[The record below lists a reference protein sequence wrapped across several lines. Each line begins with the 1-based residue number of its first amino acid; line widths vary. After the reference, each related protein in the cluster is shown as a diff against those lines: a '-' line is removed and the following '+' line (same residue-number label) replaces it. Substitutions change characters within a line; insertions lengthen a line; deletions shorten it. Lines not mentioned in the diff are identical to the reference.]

1 MTCTKRTS
9 RIIMA
14 AAVSAALIAAIAPTA
29 GAAPRSLDRTAVA
42 APDSGWS
49 ALLGPWHA
57 IETWLRNAFGAD
69 SGEGGEGGGESG
81 GGEGDDGETTGGGSA
96 QEPPPPPTCPPGQSG
111 GPCIDPEG

>member
-1 MTCTKRTS
+1 
-9 RIIMA
+9 MA

-69 SGEGGEGGGESG
+69 SGEGGEGGGENG
-81 GGEGDDGETTGGGSA
+81 GGEGDDGETTGGGSP
-96 QEPPPPPTCPPGQSG
+96 EESNVPPTCGPGTES
-111 GPCIDPEG
+111 GPCTDPDG